1 MGQISLTGQALA
13 LHNLGTNGLITR
25 TAAGTVAGR
34 TISSGTGVAVTNGDG
49 VAGNP
54 SIALAGQALALNNIT
69 ETGIIYRTGAS
80 TFAAATSGVSPFL
93 RDYLI
98 IPGATNSINLLNT
111 QGLNPTHPIQTVG
124 IVPAGFNFFITQT
137 LFIIDSVTVTGAGP
151 QIGDTMPLFRLYNS
165 PTGTANSNTL
175 SPQFSPFTYNA
186 NFALAN
192 QYAWVNTSWNRAIAA
207 SSGNT
212 IYVRNEGSYAA
223 SAPGTGAYTA
233 LSGRIAL
240 RGFLMA

>member
-34 TISSGTGVAVTNGDG
+34 TISSGTGVTVTNGDG

-69 ETGIIYRTGAS
+69 DNGLIYRTGAS
-80 TFAAATSGVSPFL
+80 TFAAATYGYTPFL

-98 IPGATNSINLLNT
+98 IPGAKNSINLLNT
-111 QGLNPTHPIQTVG
+111 QGLPLSTQALG
-124 IVPAGFNFFITQT
+124 IVPADFNFFITQT
-137 LFIIDSVTVTGAGP
+137 LFIVDTVTFTGLGP
-151 QIGDTMPLFRLYNS
+151 RSGDTMPLFRIYNS
-165 PTGTANSNTL
+165 ATLTNVANTL
-175 SPQFSPFTYNA
+175 SPQFTPFTYGG
-186 NFALAN
+186 NFSQAN

-207 SSGNT
+207 SSGST
-212 IYVRNEGSYAA
+212 IYVRTEEIYRAA
-223 SAPGTGAYTA
+223 DTGNAYTA

-240 RGFLMA
+240 RGFLSA